1 MTRRLP
7 DPRPQVEIVAGRAHV
22 VGQQCAA
29 CGLRTTLV
37 VSACPGCGGELAP
50 VRFGP
55 DGTVWGSTVIRV
67 PVAGRTPPYCLA
79 YVDLDGGP
87 RVLVH
92 VKASTEPVAVG
103 TRVRLRGDSGGDLV
117 VELVR

>member
-37 VSACPGCGGELAP
+37 VSACPGCRGELAP

-79 YVDLDGGP
+79 YVDLDGF
-87 RVLVH
+87 
-92 VKASTEPVAVG
+92 AVG
-103 TRVRLRGDSGGDLV
+103 TRVRLRGDPDGDLV
-117 VELVR
+117 VELLR